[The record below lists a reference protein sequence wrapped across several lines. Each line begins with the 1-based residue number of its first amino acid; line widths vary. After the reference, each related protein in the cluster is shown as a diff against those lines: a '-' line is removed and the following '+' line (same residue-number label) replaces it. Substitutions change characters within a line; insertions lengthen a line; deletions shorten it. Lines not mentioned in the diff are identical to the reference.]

1 MERQVLYEGY
11 KVVVAGMR
19 NRRQI
24 DSWIALALVLGLGM
38 SFGAR
43 ADDHYV
49 RLSKIF
55 PNGKCSA
62 VSPYFELMKAGF
74 SGGEFT
80 EHKILNHRGEVIETI
95 STFINKDRDQ
105 WATVGLKRDTKV
117 IFCLYASGIGP
128 GSVDRRILK

>member
-1 MERQVLYEGY
+1 M
-11 KVVVAGMR
+11 AGMG
-19 NRRQI
+19 NRRRI
-24 DSWIALALVLGLGM
+24 DSLIALALVVGLGVP
-38 SFGAR
+38 FGAG

-55 PNGKCSA
+55 PKGKCSA
-62 VSPYFELMKAGF
+62 GSPYFELLKASF

-80 EHKILNHRGEVIETI
+80 EHKILDDRGEVNETI

-117 IFCLYASGIGP
+117 TFCLYATGVGH
-128 GSVDRRILK
+128 GSVDRQILK

>member
-1 MERQVLYEGY
+1 MT
-11 KVVVAGMR
+11 VAGMG

-24 DSWIALALVLGLGM
+24 DSLIALALVIGLGM

-55 PNGKCSA
+55 PKGKCSA
-62 VSPYFELMKAGF
+62 VSPYFEFMKASF

-80 EHKILNHRGEVIETI
+80 EHKILNDRGEVIETI

-117 IFCLYASGIGP
+117 IFCLYASGVGH
-128 GSVDRRILK
+128 GSVDRQILK

>member
-1 MERQVLYEGY
+1 M
-11 KVVVAGMR
+11 AGMG
-19 NRRQI
+19 NRRRI
-24 DSWIALALVLGLGM
+24 DSLIALALVVGLGVP
-38 SFGAR
+38 FGAG

-55 PNGKCSA
+55 PKGKCSA
-62 VSPYFELMKAGF
+62 VSPYFEFMKASF

-80 EHKILNHRGEVIETI
+80 EHKILNDRGEVIETI

-117 IFCLYASGIGP
+117 IFCLYASGVGH
-128 GSVDRRILK
+128 GSVDRQILK

>member
-1 MERQVLYEGY
+1 
-11 KVVVAGMR
+11 MR
-19 NRRQI
+19 IRRQI
-24 DSWIALALVLGLGM
+24 DRLIALALVVGLSM

-55 PNGKCSA
+55 PKGKCSA

-74 SGGEFT
+74 TGGEFT
-80 EHKILNHRGEVIETI
+80 EHKIRDDQGGVVEVL

-105 WATVGLKRDTKV
+105 WVLVGSKRDTKV
-117 IFCLYASGIGP
+117 IFCLYASGIGH
-128 GSVDRRILK
+128 GSVDRQILKSE